1 MIIDNVLYYSFRFF
15 ICFANLTLK
24 TALLLVYLYII
35 VYFLTKV
42 QNLYLFLWRAMLFL
56 PDRRGDTF
64 FLFKLLT
71 EVCLIS
77 KSYSFC
83 QVT

>member
-15 ICFANLTLK
+15 VCFANLTLK

-42 QNLYLFLWRAMLFL
+42 
-56 PDRRGDTF
+56 
-64 FLFKLLT
+64 
-71 EVCLIS
+71 
-77 KSYSFC
+77 
-83 QVT
+83 

>member
-1 MIIDNVLYYSFRFF
+1 MIINNVLYSSFRFF

-42 QNLYLFLWRAMLFL
+42 
-56 PDRRGDTF
+56 
-64 FLFKLLT
+64 
-71 EVCLIS
+71 
-77 KSYSFC
+77 
-83 QVT
+83 

>member
-1 MIIDNVLYYSFRFF
+1 MIIDNVLYYSRFF

-42 QNLYLFLWRAMLFL
+42 
-56 PDRRGDTF
+56 
-64 FLFKLLT
+64 
-71 EVCLIS
+71 
-77 KSYSFC
+77 
-83 QVT
+83 